1 MDSKDY
7 RHEEITKLY
16 EEIAQLRNQQ
26 FIIGTIALTG
36 SGLVFGGLHSE
47 VSNLPNT
54 LRVIVLIS
62 VVTLSLYIL
71 NFLFKW
77 SMMLRKH
84 IVVISEYLKQKGLME
99 WESWYYLFDNNPD
112 VKKIIGSQTDFVQQ
126 AFRLYGGI
134 VSLGAL
140 LSILPNNDPVSRIA
154 DGLFSNKEVS
164 SFMSN
169 ELVFTVI
176 LLFILIAFGIYWQVL
191 RQAVCKFKK
200 DQDEI
205 SSKVV
210 NYHNVQNEYY
220 LNLTKKKD

>member
-1 MDSKDY
+1 
-7 RHEEITKLY
+7 
-16 EEIAQLRNQQ
+16 
-26 FIIGTIALTG
+26 
-36 SGLVFGGLHSE
+36 
-47 VSNLPNT
+47 
-54 LRVIVLIS
+54 
-62 VVTLSLYIL
+62 
-71 NFLFKW
+71 
-77 SMMLRKH
+77 
-84 IVVISEYLKQKGLME
+84 ME